1 MSEDLKAKARAQFGA
16 TARAYASSDVHARG
30 ESLGLL
36 LQLIQPQIGWRAL
49 DVATGAGHTA
59 VAFAPYV
66 ASVVATD
73 LTESMLGQTAELAAR
88 RDVANVQIACVDAEA
103 LPFGEDRFDL
113 ITCRLA
119 FHHFPHPQEAIR
131 EFARAL
137 KPGGILGFTD
147 NIVVADQDAAAYYNA
162 YEKLR
167 DPSHHWVYPLAD
179 LQAMFEAVGLHV
191 AASQQLSKEFEFH
204 AWADR
209 QRASNAV
216 KAELLYMMRRVPRT
230 LQPLFRPRWTAGTL
244 YFSLW
249 EAVIVASNQV
259 SAPSCGI
266 L

>member
-1 MSEDLKAKARAQFGA
+1 VSEDLKAKARAQFGA

-36 LQLIQPQIGWRAL
+36 LQLIQPQAGWRAL

-59 VAFAPYV
+59 LAFAPHVTGMV
-66 ASVVATD
+66 AAD
-73 LTESMLGQTAELAAR
+73 LTGAMLAQTAQLAAR
-88 RDVANVQIACVDAEA
+88 RGVTNLQVVSADAEA
-103 LPFGEDRFDL
+103 LPFAEDRFDL

-119 FHHFPHPQEAIR
+119 FHHFPDPQGAMHEL
-131 EFARAL
+131 ARAL

-147 NIVVADQDAAAYYNA
+147 NIVVIDQDAAAYYNA

-167 DPSHHWVYPLAD
+167 DPSHHRVYPLSD
-179 LQAMFEAVGLHV
+179 LHIMFEAVGLHV
-191 AASQQLSKEFEFH
+191 TASRQLSKEFEFH

-209 QRASNAV
+209 QRASDAA
-216 KAELLYMMRRVPRT
+216 KAELLSMMRHIPQA

-249 EAVIVASNQV
+249 EAVIVASN
-259 SAPSCGI
+259 
-266 L
+266 